1 MYKLIDLQ
9 YKKFNDEYIVYNI
22 SRDIIFQC
30 NESMFLLI
38 ESIGNNL
45 MNKSDILSK
54 VNERFKDIY
63 CDYSEVDFLA
73 EIENMLDNLI
83 DLGVLES
90 VNINEKQI

>member
-22 SRDIIFQC
+22 NRDIIFQC

-38 ESIGNNL
+38 ESIGKNL

-63 CDYSEVDFLA
+63 YDYREVDFLV